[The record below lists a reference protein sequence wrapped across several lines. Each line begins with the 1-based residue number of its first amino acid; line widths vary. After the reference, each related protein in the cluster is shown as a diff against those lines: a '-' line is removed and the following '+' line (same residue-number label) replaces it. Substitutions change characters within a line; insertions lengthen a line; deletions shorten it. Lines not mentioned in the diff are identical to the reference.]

1 MKRLTRLAFAGAALA
16 LSVAAPAMATTM
28 LAQDVA
34 ALTCSSDAVVRGKVK
49 KVESRWTGDHRQIV
63 TDVTIDVDEF
73 IKGKGNKTV
82 QITQPG
88 GEVEGIGQ
96 KVSGLASFTPG
107 EEVVVFL
114 ARQGSDRFMVTG
126 MAQGKFRVERSSDN
140 KAAFAIPDST
150 HDAQLIDPATG
161 QPTESNSKPM
171 ELDALRAKVKSASKT
186 KSSAP
191 KNRKTP

>member
-49 KVESRWTGDHRQIV
+49 KVESRWTGDHRQMV

-140 KAAFAIPDST
+140 KAAFA
-150 HDAQLIDPATG
+150 
-161 QPTESNSKPM
+161 
-171 ELDALRAKVKSASKT
+171 
-186 KSSAP
+186 
-191 KNRKTP
+191 